1 MIAGSYS
8 SYSKCCSPFRYGCA
22 ATTQK
27 CAATDLVGGQKS
39 GGFSWSTQSTL
50 GSSELAPMFEKQ
62 TLFLRHLEKIKSLQ
76 TTTTPTQTPTTTT
89 RTTTTTTTTTKK
101 NMHDWKTIS
110 CYKWNRSLIDPCY
123 IIDTFGVSPYVPSNH
138 VTNPLDHPRT
148 GKSWHRLCLGIVLW
162 NRSAMKI
169 YETHTSST
177 SGIMKYDANPNF
189 IHYFLWEISQNH
201 HTFASSSR
209 WVIWWSLYLTH
220 PHKQTSRSPIMNIL
234 QRLPQRLA
242 MTIWCLVWEVFF
254 VKDWSQLESTWYTFT
269 KVVKRTYTKLSREP
283 LSFKKRKWQIN
294 TSEMNSNESNS
305 IFHASPRFSFFS
317 FFSFLFFFSCFSW
330 APKSSEP

>member
-89 RTTTTTTTTTKK
+89 RTTTTTTTTKK

-162 NRSAMKI
+162 TVQRWKSMKRI
-169 YETHTSST
+169 PVLLQGSWNMTPT
-177 SGIMKYDANPNF
+177 
-189 IHYFLWEISQNH
+189 
-201 HTFASSSR
+201 
-209 WVIWWSLYLTH
+209 
-220 PHKQTSRSPIMNIL
+220 QTSF
-234 QRLPQRLA
+234 
-242 MTIWCLVWEVFF
+242 TIFCG
-254 VKDWSQLESTWYTFT
+254 
-269 KVVKRTYTKLSREP
+269 
-283 LSFKKRKWQIN
+283 
-294 TSEMNSNESNS
+294 
-305 IFHASPRFSFFS
+305 
-317 FFSFLFFFSCFSW
+317 
-330 APKSSEP
+330 KSLKITIHLHQVRDG